1 MYKIIFDYS
10 TSKYEVLKQKSNSWV
25 TVSKN
30 STYKDAV
37 QSYISL
43 ANPIKSNR
51 LVSDETF
58 ALRLLNFLKN
68 IQPLDCASYEEK
80 EYLTLVAKQLLD
92 FQKISNFI
100 SDINEIIINRARQGK
115 TFCTLEIPLD
125 LNSNINN
132 VIENLEKRN
141 FKIENFNQVLLIF
154 WDNKK

>member
-51 LVSDETF
+51 LVNDETF

-68 IQPLDCASYEEK
+68 INPLDCISYEEK
-80 EYLTLVAKQLLD
+80 EYLISVAKQLLD
-92 FQKISNFI
+92 FQKITVS
-100 SDINEIIINRARQGK
+100 SQEEINYLK
-115 TFCTLEIPLD
+115 
-125 LNSNINN
+125 NN
-132 VIENLEKRN
+132 NELPKE
-141 FKIENFNQVLLIF
+141 FVLP
-154 WDNKK
+154 